1 MLQEKKGAV
10 LRYTDILMCR
20 MFHIARV
27 YLVMNPGS
35 ISRPRQASGRPTY
48 GIVTIGSNGEA
59 RADTYS
65 L

>member
-1 MLQEKKGAV
+1 
-10 LRYTDILMCR
+10 
-20 MFHIARV
+20 
-27 YLVMNPGS
+27 MNPGS

>member
-1 MLQEKKGAV
+1 MPDVSYCKDV
-10 LRYTDILMCR
+10 
-20 MFHIARV
+20 
-27 YLVMNPGS
+27 LVMNPGS